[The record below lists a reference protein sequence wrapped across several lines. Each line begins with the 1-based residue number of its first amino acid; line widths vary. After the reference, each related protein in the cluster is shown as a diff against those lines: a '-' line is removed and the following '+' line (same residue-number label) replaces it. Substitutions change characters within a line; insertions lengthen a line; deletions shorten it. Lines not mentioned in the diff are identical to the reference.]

1 MEPIQARLSVLVRR
15 SARNFRVAGNT
26 GTITEMS
33 EMGGVIGHL
42 PAFASTEVAA
52 ICYATPEVIMRVLLI
67 FISAL
72 MYPFCCSAQQKG
84 STNSCPSDEQ
94 TIRAIE
100 RERWQAATPR
110 HDVATTDKL
119 LAKDFFYSDD
129 TGTVMSKNQL
139 LQMYK
144 TPQVSRIE
152 VEPAQDIRIVVN
164 GDIALMNFTLLWRA
178 TQSGISWSQ
187 TSRFTE
193 VFGCRE
199 GQWKILAMHETVVP
213 NANRAPSQLADT
225 VLDEFVGKYVI
236 TQNDEKLVITVIRQG
251 HRLFEQWG
259 EDKAGEIL
267 PGKHDT
273 FFARGESIAELF
285 LRNRD
290 GRVIGILYTMPDVEL
305 KAARLPDVSAMP

>member
-1 MEPIQARLSVLVRR
+1 
-15 SARNFRVAGNT
+15 
-26 GTITEMS
+26 
-33 EMGGVIGHL
+33 
-42 PAFASTEVAA
+42 
-52 ICYATPEVIMRVLLI
+52 MRILLI
-67 FISAL
+67 IVSAL
-72 MYPFCCSAQQKG
+72 MCPCCCSAQQKG

-94 TIRAIE
+94 AIRAIE

-139 LQMYK
+139 LQVYK
-144 TPQVSRIE
+144 TPQVSRID

-164 GDIALMNFTLLWRA
+164 GDIALMNFTLLSRV

-199 GQWKILAMHETVVP
+199 GQWNILAMHETIVP
-213 NANRAPSQLADT
+213 NANRAPSQPADT
-225 VLDEFVGKYVI
+225 VIDEFIGNYVI
-236 TQNDEKLVITVIRQG
+236 TKNDEKLVIAVTRQG

-259 EDKAGEIL
+259 KDKADEIL

-273 FFARGESIAELF
+273 FFARGESIVELF

-290 GRVIGILYTMPDVEL
+290 GKVTGILYMMPDGEL
-305 KAARLPDVSAMP
+305 EATRLTDAPATQ

>member
-1 MEPIQARLSVLVRR
+1 
-15 SARNFRVAGNT
+15 
-26 GTITEMS
+26 
-33 EMGGVIGHL
+33 
-42 PAFASTEVAA
+42 
-52 ICYATPEVIMRVLLI
+52 MRILLI
-67 FISAL
+67 FVSAL
-72 MYPFCCSAQQKG
+72 MCAFCCSAQQKG

-94 TIRAIE
+94 TIRAVE

-110 HDVATTDKL
+110 HDVTTTDKL

-129 TGTVMSKNQL
+129 TGTVMSKSEL

-144 TPQVSRIE
+144 TPQVSRND

-164 GDIALMNFTLLWRA
+164 GNIALMNFTLLWRV

-199 GQWKILAMHETVVP
+199 GQWKILAMHETLVP
-213 NANRAPSQLADT
+213 NATRVPAQPVDT
-225 VLDEFVGKYVI
+225 TLEECVGKYVI
-236 TQNDEKLVITVIRQG
+236 SQKGEKLEIEITRRG
-251 HRLFEQWG
+251 HSLFEQWG
-259 EDKAGEIL
+259 EDKVDEIL

-273 FFARGESIAELF
+273 FFARGESIVELF

-290 GRVIGILYTMPDVEL
+290 GKVTGILYKMPDGEL
-305 KAARLPDVSAMP
+305 EATRLTDVSATP

>member
-1 MEPIQARLSVLVRR
+1 M
-15 SARNFRVAGNT
+15 
-26 GTITEMS
+26 
-33 EMGGVIGHL
+33 
-42 PAFASTEVAA
+42 EVAA
-52 ICYATPEVIMRVLLI
+52 ICFSTPEVIMRILLI
-67 FISAL
+67 FVSAL
-72 MYPFCCSAQQKG
+72 MCPFCCSAQQKG

-119 LAKDFFYSDD
+119 LAKDFFLSDD
-129 TGTVMSKNQL
+129 TATVMSKNQL

-144 TPQVSRIE
+144 TPQVSRND

-164 GDIALMNFTLLWRA
+164 GDIALMNFTLLWRV

-213 NANRAPSQLADT
+213 NANRAPSQPADT

-236 TQNDEKLVITVIRQG
+236 TQNDEKLVITVTRQG
-251 HRLFEQWG
+251 HRVFEQWG
-259 EDKAGEIL
+259 EGKADEIL

-273 FFARGESIAELF
+273 FFARGESIVELF

-290 GRVIGILYTMPDVEL
+290 GKVTGILYTMPDGEL
-305 KAARLPDVSAMP
+305 EATPLTDVSATP

>member
-1 MEPIQARLSVLVRR
+1 
-15 SARNFRVAGNT
+15 
-26 GTITEMS
+26 
-33 EMGGVIGHL
+33 
-42 PAFASTEVAA
+42 
-52 ICYATPEVIMRVLLI
+52 MRVPLI
-67 FISAL
+67 FVLAL
-72 MYPFCCSAQQKG
+72 TSLLCCSSQQRG
-84 STNSCPSDEQ
+84 SISSCPSDEQ

-100 RERWQAATPR
+100 RERWQAGTPR

-144 TPQVSRIE
+144 TPQASRND
-152 VEPAQDIRIVVN
+152 VEPAHDIRIVVD
-164 GDIALMNFTLLWRA
+164 GDIALMNFTLLWRV

-199 GQWKILAMHETVVP
+199 GQWKILAMQETLVA
-213 NANRAPSQLADT
+213 NAIRVPSQPADT
-225 VLDEFVGKYVI
+225 TLDEFAGKYVI
-236 TQNDEKLVITVIRQG
+236 SQKGEKLEIKITRRG
-251 HRLFEQWG
+251 HGLFEQWG
-259 EDKAGEIL
+259 EDKADEIL

-273 FFARGESIAELF
+273 FFARGESIVETF

-290 GRVIGILYTMPDVEL
+290 GKVTGILYTMPDAEL
-305 KAARLPDVSAMP
+305 EATRLADVSATP